1 MLGPALIGCS
11 GLSPIGIADKITT
24 SLTWVILR
32 KIRSYLPVS
41 KQSTINTDK
50 SQLLRLVGLSKSYG
64 TVVAL
69 DDVSLRMGVGEFVAL
84 RGPSGAGKSTL
95 LYVVAGLLGPDK
107 GSIQV
112 AGSDVLEMSGLEKT
126 RFRKEVIGLVFQ
138 DARLIP
144 YLDIRA
150 NILVA
155 GGDRTRAD
163 QLMFSLGLE
172 ARASHIPEELS
183 AGEQQRVGLARA
195 LVHGPKL
202 VLADEPTGNLDDVS
216 AEAVVLGLRD
226 FVENGGSVLV
236 VTHDPR
242 VLEKVDRVITL
253 EGGRISS

>member
-1 MLGPALIGCS
+1 MS
-11 GLSPIGIADKITT
+11 E
-24 SLTWVILR
+24 
-32 KIRSYLPVS
+32 
-41 KQSTINTDK
+41 QSTINTDK

-64 TVVAL
+64 KVVAL
-69 DDVSLRMGVGEFVAL
+69 DDVSLQMGVGEFIAL

-95 LYVVAGLLGPDK
+95 LYIVAGLLAPDE

-112 AGSDVLEMSGLEKT
+112 AGSEVSKLSGLEKA

-150 NILVA
+150 NILAA
-155 GGDRTRAD
+155 GGDQARAD
-163 QLMFSLGLE
+163 QLMASLGLE
-172 ARASHIPEELS
+172 GRVAHVPGKLS

-195 LVHGPKL
+195 LVHRPKL

-216 AEAVVLGLRD
+216 AEAVVFGLRD
-226 FVENGGSVLV
+226 FVKDGGSVLV

-242 VLEKVDRVITL
+242 VLEKADRVITL
-253 EGGRISS
+253 EKGKILS

>member
-1 MLGPALIGCS
+1 M
-11 GLSPIGIADKITT
+11 
-24 SLTWVILR
+24 
-32 KIRSYLPVS
+32 
-41 KQSTINTDK
+41 INK
-50 SQLLRLVGLSKSYG
+50 EKAQLLRLVGLSKSYD
-64 TVVAL
+64 TLVAL
-69 DDVSLRMGVGEFVAL
+69 NDVSLRMGVGEFVAL

-95 LYVVAGLLGPDK
+95 LYVVAGLLGPDE

-112 AGSDVLEMSGLEKT
+112 AGFDVLKMSGLEKT

-155 GGDRTRAD
+155 GGDQDRAD
-163 QLMFSLGLE
+163 QLMASLGLE
-172 ARASHIPEELS
+172 GRKGHVPGKLS

-195 LVHGPKL
+195 LVHRPKL
-202 VLADEPTGNLDDVS
+202 VLADEPTGNLDDLS

-226 FVENGGSVLV
+226 FVKDGGSVLV

-242 VLEKVDRVITL
+242 VLEKADRVITL
-253 EGGRISS
+253 EKGEILS